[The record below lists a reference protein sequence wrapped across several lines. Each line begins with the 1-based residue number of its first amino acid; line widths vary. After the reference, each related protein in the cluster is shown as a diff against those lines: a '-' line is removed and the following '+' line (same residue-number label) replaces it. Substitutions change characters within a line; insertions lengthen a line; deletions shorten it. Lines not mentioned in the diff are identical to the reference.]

1 MGMKKISGAGTAIVT
16 PFNDDKTVDYESL
29 EKLVDFQISEGID
42 YLVVL
47 GTTGETPTVTKEEKR
62 LIVDTVIKKTKN
74 RVPIVVG
81 IGGNSTADIIHT
93 FNSFDFEGVDG
104 ILSVC
109 PYYNKP
115 SQQGLYE
122 HFKVLA
128 KLTTI
133 PIIHYN
139 VPGRTSVNMKAETTL
154 RLAHDFENIVAI
166 KEASGKLDQVTT
178 ILKNRPDDFSVLSGD
193 DAFTFPLLSLG
204 GDGVISVISNVFPA
218 MFSKMV
224 SYGINGDLN
233 NAREVHFKLSDLMKA
248 LFLDGNPG
256 GVKAALSM
264 KGYIKNNLRLPLIP
278 VKEEVYKKIEDELS
292 KI

>member
-1 MGMKKISGAGTAIVT
+1 MKKFSGAGTAIIT

-29 EKLVDFQISEGID
+29 EKFVDFQISEGIN

-62 LIVDTVIKKTKN
+62 LILDTVIKKAKN
-74 RVPIVVG
+74 RVPIVAG

-115 SQQGLYE
+115 SQQGIYE
-122 HFKVLA
+122 HFKALA

-133 PIIHYN
+133 PIILYN
-139 VPGRTSVNMKAETTL
+139 VPGRTSVNMKADTTL
-154 RLAHDFENIVAI
+154 RLAHEFENIVAI

-193 DAFTFPLLSLG
+193 DSFTFPLLSLG
-204 GDGVISVISNVFPA
+204 GDGVISVIANVIPS

-224 SYGINGDLN
+224 SYGINGELLK
-233 NAREVHFKLSDLMKA
+233 AREIHFKLTDLMKA

-264 KGYIKNNLRLPLIP
+264 KGHIKNNLRLPLIP
-278 VKEEVYKKIEDELS
+278 VREEVYKKIEEELFQ
-292 KI
+292 I

>member
-1 MGMKKISGAGTAIVT
+1 MGMKKFFGAGTAIVT

-29 EKLVDFQISEGID
+29 EKFVDFQISEGIN

-62 LIVDTVIKKTKN
+62 LILDTVIKKTKN
-74 RVPIVVG
+74 RVPIVAG

-93 FNSFDFEGVDG
+93 FNSFDFENVDG

-115 SQQGLYE
+115 SQQGIYE
-122 HFKVLA
+122 HFKALA

-133 PIIHYN
+133 PIILYN
-139 VPGRTSVNMKAETTL
+139 VPGRTSVNMKADTTL
-154 RLAHDFENIVAI
+154 RLAHEFDNIVAI

-193 DAFTFPLLSLG
+193 DSFTFPLLSLG
-204 GDGVISVISNVFPA
+204 GDGVISVISNVIPS

-224 SYGINGDLN
+224 RYAINGELLK
-233 NAREVHFKLSDLMKA
+233 ARDIHIKLADLMKA
-248 LFLDGNPG
+248 LFLDGNPA

-264 KGYIKNNLRLPLIP
+264 KGYIDNNLRLPLIP
-278 VKEEVYKKIEDELS
+278 VKEEVYKKIEEELS